1 MTEKYIRNNFNNIS
15 DYADIIEQRIDDSYL
30 NMERIVSATIVTGA
44 EAIHPGFGFLSENSR
59 FVDMCKKCPTT
70 LSEML
75 EVSGVGS
82 VKLNMYGDRFLQ
94 VLRSYN
100 NFNNKEF

>member
-1 MTEKYIRNNFNNIS
+1 MKQAKPREPAVRKTKKGRVIESVDRNLYAELKALRRVIADEKNVPAYIVFS
-15 DYADIIEQRIDDSYL
+15 D
-30 NMERIVSATIVTGA
+30 AT
-44 EAIHPGFGFLSENSR
+44 L
-59 FVDMCKKCPTT
+59 VDMCKKLPTT

-94 VLRSYN
+94 VLISYN